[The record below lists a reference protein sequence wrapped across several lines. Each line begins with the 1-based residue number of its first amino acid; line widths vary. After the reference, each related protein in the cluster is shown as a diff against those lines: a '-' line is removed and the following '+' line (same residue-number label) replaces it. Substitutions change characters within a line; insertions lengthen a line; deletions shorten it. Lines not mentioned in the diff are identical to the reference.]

1 MTIIHSS
8 APTRHE
14 TPSTFVPP
22 NPAVKAALRAYVT
35 KTTQAR
41 HDAGLYPDGRIRDMA
56 AYARHLR
63 NGGQA

>member
-1 MTIIHSS
+1 M
-8 APTRHE
+8 
-14 TPSTFVPP
+14 PP

>member
-8 APTRHE
+8 APTRPE

-22 NPAVKAALRAYVT
+22 SPAVKAALRAYVT
-35 KTTQAR
+35 KTTQQCLY
-41 HDAGLYPDGRIRDMA
+41 AGLYPDGRIRDMA